1 MPPNARKPWRTPVP
15 VLRVFRST
23 RGARFA
29 RIRPGRKEGRGVGD
43 WAPRLVSLGGLGAI
57 DPDRK
62 GLLASLGIRSMVSGM
77 LACFMTACFAG
88 MLV

>member
-1 MPPNARKPWRTPVP
+1 
-15 VLRVFRST
+15 
-23 RGARFA
+23 
-29 RIRPGRKEGRGVGD
+29 VGD